1 MAEDKREE
9 SMMLLKQTKVMEEIG
24 TKGEADVAQMQANF
38 AADDYEVTRQKGLL
52 ENALLALKQQMNF
65 PTDEE
70 LFIANDVIIPNTHI
84 VLEQDILTLVETGS
98 ELPLIKQARY
108 NLQSAEYSYRASKGA
123 LFPSLSL
130 GAGMSTAYNKQLGN
144 ADTRSFREQFRN
156 NTGRNVYASISI
168 PIFNRLSTLTSIR
181 RARNNVA
188 RAKENLDHQQDELRR
203 LIQGTIIEKENY
215 RKETEKMTK
224 KVESDS
230 IASRLTI
237 RKYEEG
243 LASPIEV
250 KTAGVTLLQSKAQLL
265 QCQLMYAYK
274 SRILEY
280 YKGIPLWTE

>member
-1 MAEDKREE
+1 M
-9 SMMLLKQTKVMEEIG
+9 
-24 TKGEADVAQMQANF
+24 
-38 AADDYEVTRQKGLL
+38 
-52 ENALLALKQQMNF
+52 
-65 PTDEE
+65 
-70 LFIANDVIIPNTHI
+70 
-84 VLEQDILTLVETGS
+84 
-98 ELPLIKQARY
+98 
-108 NLQSAEYSYRASKGA
+108 
-123 LFPSLSL
+123 
-130 GAGMSTAYNKQLGN
+130 
-144 ADTRSFREQFRN
+144 
-156 NTGRNVYASISI
+156 YASISI